1 MAKAKELNESYR
13 VGYTARDRKTNDDI
27 INLEMNWE
35 NRDLEDVKKNLNT
48 WLTAIGLPLDVVDK
62 K

>member
-13 VGYTARDRKTNDDI
+13 VSYTARDRKTNDDI
-27 INLEMNWE
+27 MNLEMNWE

-48 WLTAIGLPLDVVDK
+48 WLTAIGVPLDVVDK

>member
-1 MAKAKELNESYR
+1 MAKAKELNESYS
-13 VGYTARDRKTNDDI
+13 VGYIARDRKTNDDI
-27 INLEMNWE
+27 INLQMNWE